1 MGKKIDRT
9 VLSCEVE
16 KFITFK
22 QFDMIYSYFFP
33 AVFILNLMCTVLIHL
48 LFNFRFDRHI
58 ASNVNSQ
65 KDST

>member
-33 AVFILNLMCTVLIHL
+33 AVFILNLMYTYTFIVQ
-48 LFNFRFDRHI
+48 F
-58 ASNVNSQ
+58 
-65 KDST
+65 